1 MAFFGLFFR
10 RTRCPR
16 AGTLLSLTGKNAG
29 EHRWREA
36 LWGAV
41 PKRKGHCGLHEA
53 AFILVVLWI
62 ALDGGWLHS
71 DNVLVLPMV
80 TIALYFL
87 FSAL

>member
-1 MAFFGLFFR
+1 MAFFDRFFR
-10 RTRCPR
+10 RTPRPR
-16 AGTLLSLTGKNAG
+16 AGTLVSAIPGNARPG
-29 EHRWREA
+29 WH
-36 LWGAV
+36 AV

-62 ALDGGWLHS
+62 ALDGGWLNS

-87 FSAL
+87 IRML